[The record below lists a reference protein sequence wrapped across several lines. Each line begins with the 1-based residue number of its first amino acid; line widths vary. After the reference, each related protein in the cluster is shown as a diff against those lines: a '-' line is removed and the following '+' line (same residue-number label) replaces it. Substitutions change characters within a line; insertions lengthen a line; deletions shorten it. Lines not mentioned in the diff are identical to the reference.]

1 MPVSHQH
8 AKTLRSL
15 IAAALAAATMLGAAA
30 CGTSQNASEATDT
43 SSSSSSSTESGAFP
57 VTIKHALGETTIDS
71 QPKRVAAVGWGA
83 DDALIALD
91 VIPVTMQKNTYG
103 KTVDGF
109 LSWTKQA
116 LDDKGVA
123 EADMPQLHDE
133 SDDIDAEAIAAT
145 EPDLILGPYSG
156 ITEEQY
162 KTLSKIAPTVP
173 YIKTAWSEPW
183 RDEIKVVAEAVGKTT
198 EGDTLIADLERTI
211 ADEAAKYPA
220 IKGKTAAV
228 MYMDAS
234 KLSSFSIYNT
244 LDTRAQFLN
253 DLGFDTPE
261 SVKKISENADS
272 FYTDVSAENADQYSD
287 IDVIVTYGTSDLLAA
302 LQKDPLL
309 SKIPA
314 IKRGSVVVINSDT
327 VLANALNPT
336 ALSIPATTADYMTM
350 LGEAAAKVQ

>member
-1 MPVSHQH
+1 MPVAHH
-8 AKTLRSL
+8 AKTIRQL
-15 IAAALAAATMLGAAA
+15 IAAALAAATLIGAAA
-30 CGTSQNASEATDT
+30 CGTAQNATDST
-43 SSSSSSSTESGAFP
+43 NASASSDAGSDAAFP

-83 DDALIALD
+83 DDALIALG

-116 LDDKGVA
+116 LDDKGVSK
-123 EADMPQLHDE
+123 ADMPQLHDE
-133 SDDIDAEAIAAT
+133 SDDIDAEAIAST

-156 ITEEQY
+156 ITEDQY

-183 RDEIKVVAEAVGKTT
+183 RDEIKVVAEAIGKKDA
-198 EGDTLIADLERTI
+198 GDKLIADLEQTI
-211 ADEAAKYPA
+211 ADESAKYPA

-228 MYMDAS
+228 LYMDAS

-253 DLGFDTPE
+253 DLGFDTPD
-261 SVKKISENADS
+261 SVKKISENATS
-272 FYTDVSAENADQYSD
+272 FYQDVSAENADQYAD
-287 IDVIVTYGTSDLLAA
+287 IDVIVTYGTPDLLAA

-314 IKRGSVVVINSDT
+314 VKRGSVVVINDDT

-336 ALSIPATTADYMTM
+336 ALSIPATTADYMKM